1 MIPMIILSLCWVL
14 LFPYLAAAQSLK
26 ELRIG
31 SSDVTVSNLC
41 TFYAISATSQ
51 ENSRQ

>member
-14 LFPYLAAAQSLK
+14 LFPHLAAAQSLK

-41 TFYAISATSQ
+41 TFYATNNRERIL
-51 ENSRQ
+51 

>member
-14 LFPYLAAAQSLK
+14 LFPYLAAAQPLK

-41 TFYAISATSQ
+41 TFYATNKGSESY
-51 ENSRQ
+51 EG